1 MAVTLVKAGLYPAG
15 IDPEQIAEMI
25 KEKFPEQVVEVINA
39 KDQVSVVIKRDQSFA
54 ILKYLHD
61 DPMLSFDHLR
71 DLTAV
76 DWSKKK
82 EVRFEV
88 VYNLLSLKFRHIIR
102 IKAQVPENDPKIG
115 TVVPIWEG
123 ANWHE
128 RECYD
133 MFGIEFVGHPDLRR
147 ILMPEDWEG
156 FPLRKDYPLKG
167 PELDKDWPGY
177 TDVLKR
183 SQELKEFEW
192 ND

>member
-1 MAVTLVKAGLYPAG
+1 MAVTEVKAGIHAAG
-15 IDPEQIAEMI
+15 IDPAQIAEMI
-25 KEKFPEQVVEVINA
+25 KEKFPEQVIEVTNHR
-39 KDQVSVVIKRDQSFA
+39 DQVSVIINKGQSVA

-61 DPMLSFDHLR
+61 DPLLSFDHLN

-76 DWSKKK
+76 DWMNKK

-88 VYNLLSLKFRHIIR
+88 VYNLFSTKYRHRIR
-102 IKAQVPENDPKIG
+102 IKAQMPENNMQIG
-115 TVVPIWEG
+115 TVVPIWVG

-133 MFGIEFVGHPDLRR
+133 MFGIEFFGHPDLRR

-156 FPLRKDYPLKG
+156 HPLRKDYPLKG
-167 PELDKDWPGY
+167 PDFEKDWPGF
-177 TDVLKR
+177 VEVVKR